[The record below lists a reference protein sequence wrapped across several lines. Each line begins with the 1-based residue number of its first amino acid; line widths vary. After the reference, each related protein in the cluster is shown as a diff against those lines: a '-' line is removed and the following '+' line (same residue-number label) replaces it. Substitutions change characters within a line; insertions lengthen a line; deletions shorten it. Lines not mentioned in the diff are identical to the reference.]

1 MSERRPISELIRQT
15 LGDFS
20 PAERKVGLA
29 LLAGSGTDGLE
40 SSSRLARAIG
50 VSGPTVIRF
59 VNRLGFTTYGQFQEA
74 LREDLT
80 EQVSSPVA
88 VYRRQGGTVSAVD
101 AFSDAVGGA
110 LHRTLTELPTA
121 ELDRAVDLLS
131 RSRRVFALGGW
142 YSQTLAYYL
151 VSLLQV
157 TRPGVTCVG
166 PAPNER
172 AALVVDTARSDV
184 VCVFDFRRYEDASLR
199 IARDVKAR
207 HGAVILLTDQW
218 LCPIAECADVVLPTT
233 IVAPG
238 TFESLTPALAVVEV
252 LAGAVIEA
260 RGGRVERRLEQYAHA
275 SQHVVATWSE
285 HGGDAKS

>member
-1 MSERRPISELIRQT
+1 MSERRPIAELVRQT
-15 LGDFS
+15 LGAFS

-40 SSSRLARAIG
+40 SSSRLARAVG

-74 LREDLT
+74 LREDLA

-88 VYRRQGGTVSAVD
+88 VYRRGGTVGAVD
-101 AFSDAVGGA
+101 AFSDAVGAA
-110 LHRTLTELPTA
+110 LHRSLTELPAA
-121 ELDRAVDLLS
+121 ELDRAVDLLT
-131 RSRRVFALGGW
+131 RGRRVFAFGGW
-142 YSQTLAYYL
+142 YSQMLAQYL
-151 VSLLQV
+151 VSLLQA
-157 TRPGVTCVG
+157 TRPSVTCVG

-172 AALVVDTARSDV
+172 ATLVVDTARSDV

-199 IARDVKAR
+199 IAREVKAR
-207 HGAVILLTDQW
+207 NGSVILLTDQW

-238 TFESLTPALAVVEV
+238 TFESLTPAMAVVEV

-260 RGGRVERRLEQYAHA
+260 RGTRVERRLEQYAHA
-275 SQHVVATWSE
+275 SQHVVATWSRA
-285 HGGDAKS
+285 DTPR